1 MQATLSRSIS
11 FTGVG
16 LHGGRPARMA
26 IRPAPPGAGIWFCRV
41 DESDRDQMIPARFDA
56 VSDTRLCTVLSNAA
70 GVSVSTVEHVM
81 AALAGCGV
89 DNALVDIDGPEIPIM
104 DGSAQVFVDAIRT
117 AGLAFTDTARRALR
131 ILAPVMVERGDA
143 RAELHP
149 ADGFSMDFAIAFDD
163 PAIGAQRHA
172 LRLEGDAFAT
182 ELADSRTFT
191 RLAEIEQ
198 LRAHGLAQGGSLDNA
213 VVVDGARVL
222 NPGGLR
228 RPDEFVRH
236 KMLDAVGDLALAGAP
251 IVGRYVGVKA
261 GHALTNTLLRAL
273 FARSDA
279 WRWEPAAPRLDLPA
293 RAATRFPGRRAA
305 AQRIAAE

>member
-1 MQATLSRSIS
+1 MQSTLSKSVS

-16 LHGGRPARMA
+16 LHGGKPARMA
-26 IRPAPPGAGIWFCRV
+26 IRPAPAGAGVWFCRV
-41 DESDRDQMIPARFDA
+41 DVSDRDQMIPARYDA
-56 VSDTRLCTVLSNAA
+56 VSDTRLCTVLANPA

-89 DNALVDIDGPEIPIM
+89 DNALIDIDGPEIPIM
-104 DGSAQVFVDAIRT
+104 DGSAQVFVDAIQT
-117 AGLAFTDTARRALR
+117 AGLAFTDTPRRALR
-131 ILAPVMVERGDA
+131 ILSPVMVERGDA

-149 ADGFSMDFAIAFDD
+149 ADAFAMDFSIAFDD
-163 PAIGAQRHA
+163 AAIGRQRHA
-172 LRLEGDAFAT
+172 MTLDADGFARD
-182 ELADSRTFT
+182 LADCRTFT

-198 LRAHGLAQGGSLDNA
+198 LRAHGLALGGSLDNA

-251 IVGRYVGVKA
+251 IIGRYVGVKA

-273 FARSDA
+273 FARPDA
-279 WRWEPAAPRLDLPA
+279 WRWEPAAPRIDMPA
-293 RAATRFPGRRAA
+293 HAARRYA

>member
-1 MQATLSRSIS
+1 MQSTLSKSVS

-16 LHGGRPARMA
+16 LHGGKPARMA
-26 IRPAPPGAGIWFCRV
+26 IRPAPAGAGVWFCRV
-41 DESDRDQMIPARFDA
+41 DVSDRDQMIPARYDA
-56 VSDTRLCTVLSNAA
+56 VSDTRLCTVLANPA

-89 DNALVDIDGPEIPIM
+89 DNALIDIDGPEIPIM
-104 DGSAQVFVDAIRT
+104 DGSAQVFVDAIQT
-117 AGLAFTDTARRALR
+117 AGLAFTDTPRRALR
-131 ILAPVMVERGDA
+131 ILSPVMVERGDA

-149 ADGFSMDFAIAFDD
+149 ADAFAMDFSIAFDD
-163 PAIGAQRHA
+163 AAIGRQRHA
-172 LRLEGDAFAT
+172 MTLGADGFARD
-182 ELADSRTFT
+182 LADCRTFT

-198 LRAHGLAQGGSLDNA
+198 LRAHGLALGGSLDNA

-251 IVGRYVGVKA
+251 IIGRYVGVKA

-273 FARSDA
+273 FARPDA
-279 WRWEPAAPRLDLPA
+279 WRWEPAAPRIDMPA
-293 RAATRFPGRRAA
+293 HAARRYA

>member
-1 MQATLSRSIS
+1 MQSTLSKSVS

-16 LHGGRPARMA
+16 LHGGKPARMA
-26 IRPAPPGAGIWFCRV
+26 IRPAPAGAGVWFCRV
-41 DESDRDQMIPARFDA
+41 DVSDRDQMIPARYDA
-56 VSDTRLCTVLSNAA
+56 VSDTRLCTVLANPA

-89 DNALVDIDGPEIPIM
+89 DNALIDIDGPEIPIM
-104 DGSAQVFVDAIRT
+104 DGSAQVFVDAIQT
-117 AGLAFTDTARRALR
+117 AGLAFTDTPRRALR
-131 ILAPVMVERGDA
+131 ILSPVMVERGDA

-149 ADGFSMDFAIAFDD
+149 ADAFAMDFSIAFDD
-163 PAIGAQRHA
+163 AAIGRQRHA
-172 LRLEGDAFAT
+172 MTLGADGFARD
-182 ELADSRTFT
+182 LADCRTFT

-251 IVGRYVGVKA
+251 IIGRYVGVKA

-273 FARSDA
+273 FARPDA
-279 WRWEPAAPRLDLPA
+279 WRWEPAAPRIDMPVHAA
-293 RAATRFPGRRAA
+293 RRYA

>member
-1 MQATLSRSIS
+1 MQSTLSKSVS

-16 LHGGRPARMA
+16 LHGGKPARMA
-26 IRPAPPGAGIWFCRV
+26 IRPAPAGAGVWFCRV
-41 DESDRDQMIPARFDA
+41 DVSDRDQMIPARHDA
-56 VSDTRLCTVLSNAA
+56 VSDTRLCTVLANPA

-89 DNALVDIDGPEIPIM
+89 DNALIDIDGPEIPIM
-104 DGSAQVFVDAIRT
+104 DGSAQVFVDAIQT
-117 AGLAFTDTARRALR
+117 AGLSFTDTPRRALR
-131 ILAPVMVERGDA
+131 ILSPVMVERGDA

-149 ADGFSMDFAIAFDD
+149 ADAFAMDFSIAFDD
-163 PAIGAQRHA
+163 AAIGRQRHA
-172 LRLEGDAFAT
+172 MTLGADGFARD
-182 ELADSRTFT
+182 LADCRTFT

-198 LRAHGLAQGGSLDNA
+198 LRAHGLALGGSLDNA

-251 IVGRYVGVKA
+251 IIGRYVGVKA

-273 FARSDA
+273 FARPDA
-279 WRWEPAAPRLDLPA
+279 WRWEPAAPRIDMPA
-293 RAATRFPGRRAA
+293 HAARRYA

>member
-1 MQATLSRSIS
+1 MQSTLSKSVS

-16 LHGGRPARMA
+16 LHGGKPARMA
-26 IRPAPPGAGIWFCRV
+26 IRPAPAGAGVWFCRV
-41 DESDRDQMIPARFDA
+41 DVSDRDQMIPARHDA
-56 VSDTRLCTVLSNAA
+56 VSDTRLCTVLANPA

-89 DNALVDIDGPEIPIM
+89 DNALIDIDGPEIPIM
-104 DGSAQVFVDAIRT
+104 DGSAQVFVDAIQT
-117 AGLAFTDTARRALR
+117 AGLAFTDTPRRALR
-131 ILAPVMVERGDA
+131 ILSPVMVERGDA

-149 ADGFSMDFAIAFDD
+149 ADAFAMDFSIAFDD
-163 PAIGAQRHA
+163 AAIGRQRHA
-172 LRLEGDAFAT
+172 MTLGADGFARD
-182 ELADSRTFT
+182 LADCRTFT

-198 LRAHGLAQGGSLDNA
+198 LRAHGLALGGSLDNA

-251 IVGRYVGVKA
+251 IIGRYVGVKA

-273 FARSDA
+273 FARPDA
-279 WRWEPAAPRLDLPA
+279 WRWEPAAPRIDMPVHAA
-293 RAATRFPGRRAA
+293 RRYA

>member
-1 MQATLSRSIS
+1 
-11 FTGVG
+11 
-16 LHGGRPARMA
+16 MA
-26 IRPAPPGAGIWFCRV
+26 IRPAPAGAGVWFCRV
-41 DESDRDQMIPARFDA
+41 DVSDRDQMIPARHDA
-56 VSDTRLCTVLSNAA
+56 VSDTRLCTVLTNPA

-89 DNALVDIDGPEIPIM
+89 DNALIDIDGPEIPIM
-104 DGSAQVFVDAIRT
+104 DGSAQVFVDAIQT
-117 AGLAFTDTARRALR
+117 AGLAFTDTPRRALR
-131 ILAPVMVERGDA
+131 ILSPVMVERGDA

-149 ADGFSMDFAIAFDD
+149 ADAFAMDFSIAFDD
-163 PAIGAQRHA
+163 AAIGRQRHA
-172 LRLEGDAFAT
+172 MTLGADGFARD
-182 ELADSRTFT
+182 LADCRTFT

-198 LRAHGLAQGGSLDNA
+198 LRAHGLALGGSLDNA

-251 IVGRYVGVKA
+251 IIGRYVGDKA

-273 FARSDA
+273 FARPDA
-279 WRWEPAAPRLDLPA
+279 WRWEPAAPRIDMPVHAA
-293 RAATRFPGRRAA
+293 RRYA

>member
-1 MQATLSRSIS
+1 MQSTLSKSVS

-16 LHGGRPARMA
+16 LHGGKPARMA
-26 IRPAPPGAGIWFCRV
+26 IRPAPAGAGVWFCRV
-41 DESDRDQMIPARFDA
+41 DVSDRDQMIPARHDA
-56 VSDTRLCTVLSNAA
+56 VSDTRLCTVLANPA

-89 DNALVDIDGPEIPIM
+89 DNALIDIDGPEIPIM
-104 DGSAQVFVDAIRT
+104 DGSAQVFVDAIQT
-117 AGLAFTDTARRALR
+117 AGLAFTDTPRRALR
-131 ILAPVMVERGDA
+131 ILSPVMVERGDA

-149 ADGFSMDFAIAFDD
+149 ADAFAMDFSIAFDD
-163 PAIGAQRHA
+163 AAIGRQRHA
-172 LRLEGDAFAT
+172 MTLGADGFARN
-182 ELADSRTFT
+182 LADCRTFT

-236 KMLDAVGDLALAGAP
+236 KMLDAVGDLALAGGP
-251 IVGRYVGVKA
+251 VIGRYVGVKA

-273 FARSDA
+273 FARPDA

-293 RAATRFPGRRAA
+293 PVARRFET
-305 AQRIAAE
+305 QRIAAE

>member
-1 MQATLSRSIS
+1 
-11 FTGVG
+11 
-16 LHGGRPARMA
+16 
-26 IRPAPPGAGIWFCRV
+26 
-41 DESDRDQMIPARFDA
+41 
-56 VSDTRLCTVLSNAA
+56 

-89 DNALVDIDGPEIPIM
+89 DNALIDIDGPEIPIM
-104 DGSAQVFVDAIRT
+104 DGSAQVFVDAIQT
-117 AGLAFTDTARRALR
+117 AGLSFTDTPRRALR
-131 ILAPVMVERGDA
+131 ILSPVMVERGDA

-149 ADGFSMDFAIAFDD
+149 ADAFAMDFSIAFDD
-163 PAIGAQRHA
+163 AAIGRQRHA
-172 LRLEGDAFAT
+172 MTLGADGFARD
-182 ELADSRTFT
+182 LADCRTFT

-198 LRAHGLAQGGSLDNA
+198 LRAHGLALGGSLDNA

-251 IVGRYVGVKA
+251 IIGRYVGVKA

-273 FARSDA
+273 FARPDA
-279 WRWEPAAPRLDLPA
+279 WRWEPAAPRIDMPVHAA
-293 RAATRFPGRRAA
+293 RRYA

>member
-1 MQATLSRSIS
+1 MQSTLSKSVS

-16 LHGGRPARMA
+16 LHGGKPARMA
-26 IRPAPPGAGIWFCRV
+26 IRPAPAGAGVWFCRV
-41 DESDRDQMIPARFDA
+41 DVSDRDQMIPARHDA
-56 VSDTRLCTVLSNAA
+56 VSDTRLCTVLANPA

-89 DNALVDIDGPEIPIM
+89 DNALIDIDGPEIPIM
-104 DGSAQVFVDAIRT
+104 DGSAQVFVDAIQT
-117 AGLAFTDTARRALR
+117 AGLAFTDTPRRALR
-131 ILAPVMVERGDA
+131 ILSPVMVERGDA

-149 ADGFSMDFAIAFDD
+149 ADAFAMDFSIAFDD
-163 PAIGAQRHA
+163 AAIGRQRHA
-172 LRLEGDAFAT
+172 MTLDADGFARD
-182 ELADSRTFT
+182 LADCRTFT

-251 IVGRYVGVKA
+251 IIGRYVGVKA

-273 FARSDA
+273 FARPDA
-279 WRWEPAAPRLDLPA
+279 WRWEPAAPRIDMPA
-293 RAATRFPGRRAA
+293 HAARRYA

>member
-1 MQATLSRSIS
+1 MQSTLSKSVS

-16 LHGGRPARMA
+16 LHGGKPARMA
-26 IRPAPPGAGIWFCRV
+26 IRPAPAGAGVWFCRV
-41 DESDRDQMIPARFDA
+41 DVSDRDQMIPARHDA
-56 VSDTRLCTVLSNAA
+56 VSDTRLCTVLANPA

-89 DNALVDIDGPEIPIM
+89 DNALIDIDGPEIPIM
-104 DGSAQVFVDAIRT
+104 DGSAQVFVDAIQT
-117 AGLAFTDTARRALR
+117 AGLSFTDTPRRALR
-131 ILAPVMVERGDA
+131 ILSPVMVERGDA

-149 ADGFSMDFAIAFDD
+149 ADAFAMDFSIAFDD
-163 PAIGAQRHA
+163 AAIGRQRHA
-172 LRLEGDAFAT
+172 MTLGADGFARN
-182 ELADSRTFT
+182 LADCRTFT

-198 LRAHGLAQGGSLDNA
+198 LRAHGLALGGSLDNA

-251 IVGRYVGVKA
+251 IIGRYVGVKA

-273 FARSDA
+273 FARPDA
-279 WRWEPAAPRLDLPA
+279 WRWEPAAPRIDMPA
-293 RAATRFPGRRAA
+293 HAARRYA

>member
-1 MQATLSRSIS
+1 MQSTLSKSVS

-16 LHGGRPARMA
+16 LHGGKPARMA
-26 IRPAPPGAGIWFCRV
+26 IRPAPAGAGVWFCRV
-41 DESDRDQMIPARFDA
+41 DVSDRDQMIPARHDA
-56 VSDTRLCTVLSNAA
+56 VSDTRLCTVLANPA

-89 DNALVDIDGPEIPIM
+89 DNALIDIDGPEIPIM
-104 DGSAQVFVDAIRT
+104 DGSAQVFVDAIQT
-117 AGLAFTDTARRALR
+117 AGLAFTDTPRRALR
-131 ILAPVMVERGDA
+131 ILSPVMVERGDA

-149 ADGFSMDFAIAFDD
+149 ADAFAMDFSIAFDD
-163 PAIGAQRHA
+163 AAIGRQRHA
-172 LRLEGDAFAT
+172 MTLGADGFARD
-182 ELADSRTFT
+182 LADCRTFT

-198 LRAHGLAQGGSLDNA
+198 LRAHGLALGGSLDNA

-251 IVGRYVGVKA
+251 IIGRYVGVKA

-273 FARSDA
+273 FARPDA
-279 WRWEPAAPRLDLPA
+279 WRWEPAAPRIDMPA
-293 RAATRFPGRRAA
+293 HAARRYA

>member
-1 MQATLSRSIS
+1 MQATLSKSVS

-16 LHGGRPARMA
+16 LHGGKAARLA
-26 IRPAPPGAGIWFCRV
+26 IRPAPAGTGIWFCRV
-41 DESDRDQMIPARFDA
+41 DVTERDQMIPARFDA

-81 AALAGCGV
+81 AALSGCGV
-89 DNALVDIDGPEIPIM
+89 DNALIDIDGPEVPIM
-104 DGSAQVFVDAIRT
+104 DGSAQVFVDAILT
-117 AGLAFTDTARRALR
+117 AGLAFDAAPRRALR

-149 ADGFSMDFAIAFDD
+149 ADEFSMDFEIAFDD
-163 PAIGAQRHA
+163 AAIGRQRHA
-172 LRLEGDAFAT
+172 MALRAGAFAT
-182 ELADSRTFT
+182 ELADCRTFT

-198 LRAHGLAQGGSLDNA
+198 LRAHGLALGGSLENA

-236 KMLDAVGDLALAGAP
+236 KMLDAVGDLALAGGP
-251 IVGRYVGVKA
+251 IVGRYVGSRA
-261 GHALTNTLLRAL
+261 GHALTNVLLRAL

-279 WRWEPAAPRLDLPA
+279 WRWEPAAPRLDMSAPVA
-293 RAATRFPGRRAA
+293 RSVAA
-305 AQRIAAE
+305 ARMAAE

>member
-1 MQATLSRSIS
+1 MQSTLSKSVS

-16 LHGGRPARMA
+16 LHGGKPARMA
-26 IRPAPPGAGIWFCRV
+26 IRPAPAGAGVWFCRV
-41 DESDRDQMIPARFDA
+41 DVSDRDQMIPARHDA
-56 VSDTRLCTVLSNAA
+56 VSDTRLCTVLTNPA

-89 DNALVDIDGPEIPIM
+89 DNALIDIDGPEIPIM
-104 DGSAQVFVDAIRT
+104 DGSAQVFVDAIQT
-117 AGLAFTDTARRALR
+117 AGLAFTDTPRRALR
-131 ILAPVMVERGDA
+131 ILSPVMVERGDA

-149 ADGFSMDFAIAFDD
+149 ADAFAMDFSIAFDD
-163 PAIGAQRHA
+163 AAIGRQRHA
-172 LRLEGDAFAT
+172 MTLGADGFARD
-182 ELADSRTFT
+182 LADCRTFT

-198 LRAHGLAQGGSLDNA
+198 LRAHGLALGGSLDNA

-251 IVGRYVGVKA
+251 IIGRYVGDKA

-273 FARSDA
+273 FARPDA
-279 WRWEPAAPRLDLPA
+279 WRWEPAAPRIDMPVHAA
-293 RAATRFPGRRAA
+293 RRYA

>member
-16 LHGGRPARMA
+16 LHGGKPARMA
-26 IRPAPPGAGIWFCRV
+26 IRPAPPGAGVWFCRV
-41 DESDRDQMIPARFDA
+41 DVSDRDQMIPARFDA
-56 VSDTRLCTVLSNAA
+56 VSDTRLCTVLSNGA
-70 GVSVSTVEHVM
+70 GVGVSTVEHVM

-89 DNALVDIDGPEIPIM
+89 DNALIDIDGPEIPIM
-104 DGSAQVFVDAIRT
+104 DGSAQTFVDAIQT
-117 AGLAFTDTARRALR
+117 AGLAFTAAPRRALR
-131 ILAPVMVERGDA
+131 ILAPVVAERGDA

-149 ADGFSMDFAIAFDD
+149 ADAFSMDFAIAFEDQ
-163 PAIGAQRHA
+163 AIGAQRHA
-172 LRLEGDAFAT
+172 LTLEGDAFAN
-182 ELADSRTFT
+182 ELADCRTFT

-236 KMLDAVGDLALAGAP
+236 KMLDAVGDLALAGGP
-251 IVGRYVGVKA
+251 VIGRYVGVKA

-273 FARSDA
+273 FARPDA

-293 RAATRFPGRRAA
+293 PVARRFAT
-305 AQRIAAE
+305 QRIAAE

>member
-1 MQATLSRSIS
+1 MQSTLSKSVS

-16 LHGGRPARMA
+16 LHGGKPARMA
-26 IRPAPPGAGIWFCRV
+26 IRPAPAGAGVWFCRV
-41 DESDRDQMIPARFDA
+41 DVSDRDQMIPARYDA
-56 VSDTRLCTVLSNAA
+56 VSDTRLCTVLANPA

-89 DNALVDIDGPEIPIM
+89 DNALIDIDGPEIPIM
-104 DGSAQVFVDAIRT
+104 DGSAQVFVDAIQT
-117 AGLAFTDTARRALR
+117 AGLSFTDTPRRALR
-131 ILAPVMVERGDA
+131 ILSPVMVERGDA

-149 ADGFSMDFAIAFDD
+149 ADAFAMDFSIAFDD
-163 PAIGAQRHA
+163 AAIGRQRHA
-172 LRLEGDAFAT
+172 MTLGADGFARD
-182 ELADSRTFT
+182 LADCRTFT

-198 LRAHGLAQGGSLDNA
+198 LRAHGLALGGSLDNA

-251 IVGRYVGVKA
+251 IIGRYVGDKA

-273 FARSDA
+273 FARPDA
-279 WRWEPAAPRLDLPA
+279 WRWEPAAPRIDMPVHAA
-293 RAATRFPGRRAA
+293 RRYA

>member
-1 MQATLSRSIS
+1 MQSTLSKSVS

-16 LHGGRPARMA
+16 LHGGKPARMA
-26 IRPAPPGAGIWFCRV
+26 IRPAPAGAGVWFCRV
-41 DESDRDQMIPARFDA
+41 DVSDRDQMIPARHDA
-56 VSDTRLCTVLSNAA
+56 VSDTRLCTVLTNPA

-89 DNALVDIDGPEIPIM
+89 DNALIDIDGPEIPIM
-104 DGSAQVFVDAIRT
+104 DGSAQVFVDAIQT
-117 AGLAFTDTARRALR
+117 AGLSFTDTPRRALR
-131 ILAPVMVERGDA
+131 ILSPVMVERGDA

-149 ADGFSMDFAIAFDD
+149 ADAFAMDFSIAFDD
-163 PAIGAQRHA
+163 AAIGRQRHA
-172 LRLEGDAFAT
+172 MTLGADGFARD
-182 ELADSRTFT
+182 LADCRTFT

-198 LRAHGLAQGGSLDNA
+198 LRAHGLALGGSLDNA

-251 IVGRYVGVKA
+251 IIGRYVGDKA

-273 FARSDA
+273 FARPDA
-279 WRWEPAAPRLDLPA
+279 WRWEPAAPRIDMPA
-293 RAATRFPGRRAA
+293 HAARRYA

>member
-1 MQATLSRSIS
+1 MQGTLSRSIA
-11 FTGVG
+11 FKGVG
-16 LHGGRPARMA
+16 LHGGKSARMT
-26 IRPAPPGAGIWFCRV
+26 IRPAPPGCGVWFCRV
-41 DESDRDQMIPARFDA
+41 DVTDRDQMIPARHDA

-89 DNALVDIDGPEIPIM
+89 DNALIDIDGPEVPIM
-104 DGSAQVFVDAIRT
+104 DGSAQVFVDAIHAT
-117 AGLAFTDTARRALR
+117 GVAFADAPRRALR
-131 ILAPVMVERGDA
+131 VLSPVIVERGDA

-149 ADGFSMDFAIAFDD
+149 ADRFEMAFTIDFEDA
-163 PAIGAQRHA
+163 AIGRQS
-172 LRLEGDAFAT
+172 LSLGMGPGVFED

-198 LRAHGLAQGGSLDNA
+198 LRAHGLARGGSLDNA

-228 RPDEFVRH
+228 RADEFVRH

-261 GHALTNTLLRAL
+261 GHGLTNLLLRAL
-273 FARSDA
+273 FERRDA
-279 WRWEPAAPRLDLPA
+279 WRWEPAAERADAPVATVA
-293 RAATRFPGRRAA
+293 RAAMTRM
-305 AQRIAAE
+305 AAE

>member
-1 MQATLSRSIS
+1 MQSTLSKSVS

-16 LHGGRPARMA
+16 LHGGKPARMA
-26 IRPAPPGAGIWFCRV
+26 IRPAPAGAGVWFCRV
-41 DESDRDQMIPARFDA
+41 DVSDRDQMIPARHDA
-56 VSDTRLCTVLSNAA
+56 VSDTRLCTVLANPA

-89 DNALVDIDGPEIPIM
+89 DNALIDIDGPEIPIM
-104 DGSAQVFVDAIRT
+104 DGSAQVFVDAIQT
-117 AGLAFTDTARRALR
+117 AGLSFTDTPRRALR
-131 ILAPVMVERGDA
+131 ILSPVMVERGDA

-149 ADGFSMDFAIAFDD
+149 ADAFAMDFSIAFDD
-163 PAIGAQRHA
+163 AAIGRQRHA
-172 LRLEGDAFAT
+172 MTLGADGFARD
-182 ELADSRTFT
+182 LADCRTFT

-198 LRAHGLAQGGSLDNA
+198 LRAHGLALGGSLDNA

-251 IVGRYVGVKA
+251 IIGRYVGVKA

-273 FARSDA
+273 FARPDA
-279 WRWEPAAPRLDLPA
+279 WRWEPAAPRIDMPVHAA
-293 RAATRFPGRRAA
+293 RRYA

>member
-1 MQATLSRSIS
+1 MQSTLSKSVS

-16 LHGGRPARMA
+16 LHGGKPARMA
-26 IRPAPPGAGIWFCRV
+26 IRPAPAGAGVWFCRV
-41 DESDRDQMIPARFDA
+41 DVSDRDQMIPARYDA
-56 VSDTRLCTVLSNAA
+56 VSDTRLCTVLANPA

-89 DNALVDIDGPEIPIM
+89 DNALIDIDGPEIPIM
-104 DGSAQVFVDAIRT
+104 DGSAQVFVDAIQT
-117 AGLAFTDTARRALR
+117 AGLSFTDTPRRALR
-131 ILAPVMVERGDA
+131 ILSPVMVERGDA

-149 ADGFSMDFAIAFDD
+149 ADAFAMDFSIAFDD
-163 PAIGAQRHA
+163 AAIGRQRHA
-172 LRLEGDAFAT
+172 MTLDADGFARD
-182 ELADSRTFT
+182 LADCRTFT

-198 LRAHGLAQGGSLDNA
+198 LRAHGLALGGSLDNA

-251 IVGRYVGVKA
+251 IIGRYVGDKA

-273 FARSDA
+273 FARPDA
-279 WRWEPAAPRLDLPA
+279 WRWEPAAPRIDMPA
-293 RAATRFPGRRAA
+293 HAARRYA

>member
-1 MQATLSRSIS
+1 MQSTLSKSVS

-16 LHGGRPARMA
+16 LHGGKPARMA
-26 IRPAPPGAGIWFCRV
+26 IRPAPAGAGVWFCRV
-41 DESDRDQMIPARFDA
+41 DVSDRDQMIPARYDA
-56 VSDTRLCTVLSNAA
+56 VSDTRLCTVLANPA

-89 DNALVDIDGPEIPIM
+89 DNALIDIDGPEIPIM
-104 DGSAQVFVDAIRT
+104 DGSAQVFVDAIQT
-117 AGLAFTDTARRALR
+117 AGLAFTDTPRRALR
-131 ILAPVMVERGDA
+131 ILSPVMVERGDA

-149 ADGFSMDFAIAFDD
+149 ADAFAMDFSIAFDD
-163 PAIGAQRHA
+163 AAIGRQRHA
-172 LRLEGDAFAT
+172 MTLGADGFARD
-182 ELADSRTFT
+182 LADCRTFT

-198 LRAHGLAQGGSLDNA
+198 LRAHGLALGGSLDNA

-251 IVGRYVGVKA
+251 IIGRYVGVKA

-273 FARSDA
+273 FARPDA
-279 WRWEPAAPRLDLPA
+279 WRWEPAAPRIDMPVHAA
-293 RAATRFPGRRAA
+293 RRYA

>member
-1 MQATLSRSIS
+1 MQSTLSKSVS

-16 LHGGRPARMA
+16 LHGGKPARMA
-26 IRPAPPGAGIWFCRV
+26 IRPAPAGAGVWFCRV
-41 DESDRDQMIPARFDA
+41 DVSDRDQMIPARHDA
-56 VSDTRLCTVLSNAA
+56 VSDTRLCTVLANPA

-89 DNALVDIDGPEIPIM
+89 DNALIDIDGPEIPIM
-104 DGSAQVFVDAIRT
+104 DGSAQVFVDAIQT
-117 AGLAFTDTARRALR
+117 AGLAFTDTPRRALR
-131 ILAPVMVERGDA
+131 ILSPVMVERGDA

-149 ADGFSMDFAIAFDD
+149 ADAFAMDFSIAFDD
-163 PAIGAQRHA
+163 AAIGRQRHA
-172 LRLEGDAFAT
+172 MTLGADGFARD
-182 ELADSRTFT
+182 LADCRTFT

-198 LRAHGLAQGGSLDNA
+198 LRAHGLALGGSLDNA

-236 KMLDAVGDLALAGAP
+236 KMLDAVGDLALAGGP
-251 IVGRYVGVKA
+251 VIGRYVGVKA

-273 FARSDA
+273 FARPDA

-293 RAATRFPGRRAA
+293 PVARRFAT
-305 AQRIAAE
+305 QRIAAE

>member
-11 FTGVG
+11 FSGVG
-16 LHGGRPARMA
+16 LHGGKPARIA
-26 IRPAPPGAGIWFCRV
+26 IRPAPAGAGVWFCRV
-41 DESDRDQMIPARFDA
+41 DVTDRDQMIPARFDA

-89 DNALVDIDGPEIPIM
+89 DNALVDIDGPEMPIM
-104 DGSAQVFVDAIRT
+104 DGSAQVFVDAIQT
-117 AGLAFTDTARRALR
+117 AGLAFDATPRRALR
-131 ILAPVMVERGDA
+131 ILTPVIVERGDA

-149 ADGFSMDFAIAFDD
+149 AAAFAMDFAIAFDD
-163 PAIGAQRHA
+163 AAIGRQRHA
-172 LRLEGDAFAT
+172 MTLREGAFAA
-182 ELADSRTFT
+182 ELADCRTFT
-191 RLAEIEQ
+191 RLTEIEQ
-198 LRAHGLAQGGSLDNA
+198 LRAHGLALGGSLDNA

-236 KMLDAVGDLALAGAP
+236 KMLDAVGDLALAGGP
-251 IVGRYVGVKA
+251 IIGRYVGVRA

-273 FARSDA
+273 FAREDA
-279 WRWEPAAPRLDLPA
+279 WRWEPAAPR
-293 RAATRFPGRRAA
+293 
-305 AQRIAAE
+305 

>member
-1 MQATLSRSIS
+1 MQSTLSKSVS

-16 LHGGRPARMA
+16 LHGGKPARMA
-26 IRPAPPGAGIWFCRV
+26 IRPAPAGAGVWFCRV
-41 DESDRDQMIPARFDA
+41 DVSDRDQMIPARYDA
-56 VSDTRLCTVLSNAA
+56 VSDTRLCTVLANPA

-89 DNALVDIDGPEIPIM
+89 DNALIDIDGPEIPIM
-104 DGSAQVFVDAIRT
+104 DGSAQVFVDAIQT
-117 AGLAFTDTARRALR
+117 AGLSFTDTPRRALR
-131 ILAPVMVERGDA
+131 ILSPVMVERGDA

-149 ADGFSMDFAIAFDD
+149 ADAFAMDFSIAFDD
-163 PAIGAQRHA
+163 AAIGRQRHA
-172 LRLEGDAFAT
+172 MTLGADGFARD
-182 ELADSRTFT
+182 LADCRTFT

-198 LRAHGLAQGGSLDNA
+198 LRAHGLALGGSLDNA

-251 IVGRYVGVKA
+251 IIGRYVGDKA

-273 FARSDA
+273 FARPDA
-279 WRWEPAAPRLDLPA
+279 WRWEPAAPRIDMPA
-293 RAATRFPGRRAA
+293 HAARRYA

>member
-1 MQATLSRSIS
+1 MQSTLSKSVS

-16 LHGGRPARMA
+16 LHGGKPARMA
-26 IRPAPPGAGIWFCRV
+26 IRPAPAGAGVWFCRV
-41 DESDRDQMIPARFDA
+41 DVSDRDQMIPARHDA
-56 VSDTRLCTVLSNAA
+56 VSDTRLCTVLTNPA

-89 DNALVDIDGPEIPIM
+89 DNALIDIDGPEIPIM
-104 DGSAQVFVDAIRT
+104 DGSAQVFVDAIQT
-117 AGLAFTDTARRALR
+117 AGLAFTDTPRRALR
-131 ILAPVMVERGDA
+131 ILSPVMVERGDA

-149 ADGFSMDFAIAFDD
+149 ADAFAMDFSIAFDD
-163 PAIGAQRHA
+163 AAIGRQRHA
-172 LRLEGDAFAT
+172 MTLGADGFARD
-182 ELADSRTFT
+182 LADCRTFT

-198 LRAHGLAQGGSLDNA
+198 LRAHGLALGGSLDNA

-251 IVGRYVGVKA
+251 IIGRYVGDKA

-273 FARSDA
+273 FARPDA
-279 WRWEPAAPRLDLPA
+279 WRWEPAAPRIDMPA
-293 RAATRFPGRRAA
+293 HAARRYA